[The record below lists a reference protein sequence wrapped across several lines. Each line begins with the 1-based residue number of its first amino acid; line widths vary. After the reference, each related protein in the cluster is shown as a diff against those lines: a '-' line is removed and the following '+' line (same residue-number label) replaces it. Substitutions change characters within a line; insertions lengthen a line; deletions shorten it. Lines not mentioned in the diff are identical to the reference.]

1 MIVKERKFSKGKD
14 GSIISISIEGYGG
27 YEIDNLFDIEEVP
40 MIRITGNN
48 SNHWDASPLSHN
60 SIVMLTP
67 AEVVKIAKKAGICD
81 NTALMRKGY
90 LSEFSGDIDF
100 E

>member
-14 GSIISISIEGYGG
+14 GSIVSISIKGSGG
-27 YEIDNLFDIEEVP
+27 YEIDDLFDSKEVP
-40 MIRITGNN
+40 MLRITGNN

-67 AEVVKIAKKAGICD
+67 AEVVKIAKKAGICN
-81 NTALMRKGY
+81 NTALIRKGY
-90 LSEFSGDIDF
+90 LSEFSGNID
-100 E
+100 ED